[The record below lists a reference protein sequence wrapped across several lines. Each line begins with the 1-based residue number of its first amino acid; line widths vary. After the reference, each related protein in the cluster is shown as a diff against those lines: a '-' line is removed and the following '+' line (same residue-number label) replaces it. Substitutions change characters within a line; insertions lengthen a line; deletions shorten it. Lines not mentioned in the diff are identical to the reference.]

1 MIKHI
6 IHAAT
11 LSALLAGAAIA
22 QATTTQPDFRWEK
35 ALPAGSL
42 VRLHNLNGDI
52 TVTAGT
58 GDRVE
63 IVGIKRGSRRYFE
76 DVTIEVVETTDGIV
90 ACSMFRDRD
99 MECGENGMRTND
111 RRRRRGDDDRDWDDA
126 SIDMQVRLPRGMRL
140 RAGTVSG
147 DVSVTGAEGDVR
159 VSSVSGDVD
168 ARRLRATGVRA
179 TSVSGDVLVSID
191 ALTGAGELHFTSVSG
206 DVIAELPKDIN
217 ADVTMRTVSGSLDTE
232 FPVTLNGRMR
242 RSSFDARIG
251 QGGRELNV
259 TTVSGDVTL
268 RTVRP

>member
-1 MIKHI
+1 MIRPLI
-6 IHAAT
+6 RVTA
-11 LSALLAGAAIA
+11 LSAVVGSAVAA
-22 QATTTQPDFRWEK
+22 QAAPQADFRWEK
-35 ALPAGSL
+35 ALAAGSM

-76 DVTIEVVETTDGIV
+76 DVTIEVVETADGIV

-99 MECGENGMRTND
+99 MECGEDGMRTND

-140 RAGTVSG
+140 RGGTVSG

-159 VSSVSGDVD
+159 VSSVSGDVE
-168 ARRLRATGVRA
+168 ARRLRATDVRA
-179 TSVSGDVLVSID
+179 TSVSGDVFISID
-191 ALTGAGELHFTSVSG
+191 ALTGDGILHFTSVSG
-206 DVIAELPKDIN
+206 DVVAELPKDIN

-232 FPVTLNGRMR
+232 FPITLNGRMR
-242 RSSFDARIG
+242 RSSLEARIG
-251 QGGRELNV
+251 QGGRDLEI

-268 RTVRP
+268 RTARP